1 VSDSTFI
8 WNGGTGSA
16 SSPSNWTLTGGVAN
30 SPTNV
35 PDTTDDTIYVNSG
48 DAQFTDTLLPP
59 YTVLTGGQIDMINN
73 GSGGAVGIPSTP
85 YDGPGTLEVTNS
97 IAAVATLTSSGA
109 ATNNAVVDVDANGNL
124 TFSVLSG
131 TFNDLGVMEAQN
143 GGILTINSSG
153 GGTFN
158 NAGSLSNNTGVI
170 ANGGSVQVN
179 AALGANDGY
188 WGIENG
194 STIEFNTPVASTGTI
209 NFIGHA
215 NETLKMDQVAT
226 FGGAILGFD
235 YGEVL
240 DFGPINLGTVVYDG
254 TNLTLEN
261 PSGGTIAVL
270 DAPNMY
276 DSDGY
281 PVTPGTYAVVNDGTT
296 SDGGMY
302 FATAGN
308 GDEIMGTNPS
318 PALACFAAGTRI
330 ATPQGPVAVESLK
343 VGDEVCT
350 VLGGK
355 PQAIT
360 WVGHRRIDCAKHN
373 APRLVWPVRIAAGAF
388 GRGQPSRDLL
398 LSPDHAVYVDGV
410 LIPVKHLLNGATI
423 AQVPCDSVT
432 YHHVELARHDV
443 LLAEDMP
450 AESYLA
456 GADRTV
462 FANHAGVVA
471 MHPDLSSRVWE
482 AEGCAELIVTGTV
495 LDAVRARL
503 DRTARRRHA
512 A

>member
-16 SSPSNWTLTGGVAN
+16 NSSGNWTPSGVVN
-30 SPTNV
+30 SPNV
-35 PDTTDDTIYVNSG
+35 PDTTDDTAFVGSG
-48 DAQFTDTLLPP
+48 DVQFTDTMLPP
-59 YTVLTGGQIDMINN
+59 YLFLTGGEIDMINN

-109 ATNNAVVDVDANGNL
+109 ATNNAVVDVDAHGNL

-131 TFNDLGVMEAQN
+131 TFNDPGVFEAQN
-143 GGILTINSSG
+143 GGILTINSAG

-170 ANGGSVQVN
+170 ANGGSVLVN

-188 WGIENG
+188 WAIENG
-194 STIEFNTPVASTGTI
+194 ATIEFNTPVASTGTI

-240 DFGPINLGTVVYDG
+240 DFGSIDLGTVVYDG

-270 DAPNMY
+270 NAPNMY
-276 DSDGY
+276 AYTGF
-281 PVTPGTYAVVNDGTT
+281 PVNPGTYAVVNDGTT

-302 FATAGN
+302 FAKAAN
-308 GDEIMGTNPS
+308 GDEIMGTNPN

-343 VGDEVCT
+343 VGDEVRT

-360 WVGHRRIDCAKHN
+360 WVGHRRIDCTKHN

-388 GRGQPSRDLL
+388 GPGQPSRDLL
-398 LSPDHAVYVDGV
+398 LSPDHAVYADGV
-410 LIPVKHLLNGATI
+410 LIPVKHLINGTTI

-432 YHHVELARHDV
+432 YHHIELPRHDV
-443 LLAEDMP
+443 VLAEDLP

-462 FANHAGVVA
+462 FATHAGVVA

-482 AEGCAELIVTGTV
+482 AEGCAELVVTGPA

-503 DRTARRRHA
+503 DRTAQRRHA